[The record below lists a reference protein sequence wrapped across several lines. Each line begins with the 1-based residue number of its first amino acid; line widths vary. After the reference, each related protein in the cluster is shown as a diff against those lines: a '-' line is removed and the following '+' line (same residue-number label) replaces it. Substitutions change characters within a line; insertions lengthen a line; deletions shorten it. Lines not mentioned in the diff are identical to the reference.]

1 MILTGILGD
10 RAEKLAVKFLKR
22 KGLKLHQRN
31 YHCRYGEIDIVM
43 QHSDYLVFIEVR
55 HRKSNGFGGA
65 LESVDS
71 RKQKKLRNSAE
82 HYLINHKKNDM
93 PCRFDILC
101 VNGDL
106 NKPKID
112 WIQNAF

>member
-1 MILTGILGD
+1 MTLTGMLGD
-10 RAEKLAVKFLKR
+10 RAEKLAQNFLRK
-22 KGLKLHQRN
+22 KGLKLHQKN

-43 QHSDYLVFIEVR
+43 QHQDYLVFIEVR
-55 HRKSNGFGGA
+55 HRKSSNYGGA
-65 LESVDS
+65 LESVDK
-71 RKQKKLRNSAE
+71 RKQNKLRNSAE
-82 HYLINHKKNDM
+82 HYLIKHKKTNT

-106 NKPKID
+106 NKPEID

>member
-1 MILTGILGD
+1 MT
-10 RAEKLAVKFLKR
+10 
-22 KGLKLHQRN
+22 LHQKN
-31 YHCRYGEIDIVM
+31 YNCRFGEIDIVM
-43 QHSDYLVFIEVR
+43 QDHNYLVFVEVR
-55 HRKSNGFGGA
+55 HRKSNLFGGA

-82 HYLINHKKNDM
+82 HYLIKHKKTDS

-106 NKPKID
+106 NNPEID
-112 WIQNAF
+112 WIKNAF